1 MSNAK
6 ACIRC
11 GRGIDPWAGICP
23 FCNWDQRATLPSA
36 AEAAPSPAAR
46 YVPPQEGGLK
56 RKAVF
61 LGAGAMLLVAAFGVG
76 MVINQDGAPKHAPA
90 TVVAQSAEL
99 DAESVPRPMRADT
112 PLVPAGA
119 GGIEQPIT
127 SAPAIENS
135 ASGSPSEY
143 DRTDATAVSAA
154 EYSEMAKRA
163 KAENEKTSPIVDPR
177 SITGAAYAQAPRPRR
192 TAPVAA
198 GAETRTAV
206 ASADAPVSRA
216 GVARRAVRTR
226 PVAEYQPMP
235 SIRAR
240 GSAKLTLL
248 IGPEGEV
255 RQVSIE
261 KPLENGN
268 TAALISAV
276 QRWRFKPA
284 TENGEPVAAPYS
296 VEIRFQ

>member
-6 ACIRC
+6 ACLRC
-11 GRGIDPWAGICP
+11 GRAIDQWAGICP
-23 FCNWDQRATLPSA
+23 FCNWDQRETPQSA
-36 AEAAPSPAAR
+36 AEGAPSPAMR
-46 YVPPQEGGLK
+46 YVPPEDGGLK
-56 RKAVF
+56 RKVAF
-61 LGAGAMLLVAAFGVG
+61 LAAGAMLLVASFGVG
-76 MVINQDGAPKHAPA
+76 MVINQDGAPKRAPE
-90 TVVAQSAEL
+90 TLEAQAAEHNTQN
-99 DAESVPRPMRADT
+99 VPKPMRADT

-127 SAPAIENS
+127 SAPAIESGANG
-135 ASGSPSEY
+135 ASSEY

-163 KAENEKTSPIVDPR
+163 KAENEKTAQIVDPR
-177 SITGAAYAQAPRPRR
+177 SITGPAYAQAPRPRR
-192 TAPVAA
+192 TAPVTDGAA
-198 GAETRTAV
+198 RTAN

-216 GVARRAVRTR
+216 ARRAVRTR
-226 PVAEYQPMP
+226 PVAEYQPLP

-248 IGPEGEV
+248 IGPQGEV